1 MAELT
6 PGSSPITNPLI
17 ERFFLSPAEKSSLEK
32 GKAIV
37 KEFYRLQ
44 TSNSDNNNYF
54 NLRNKRQVEL
64 LLWAKGSQKMTEFLD
79 YMNVSD
85 ANKAW
90 NNIDLTQSRIG
101 AQFVGTL
108 VESMAKNRVYPCV
121 KAIDSGSL
129 GEKEQR
135 LFDALFRMHEA
146 EMVNALQQAAGMQL
160 EPSNAYIPDDEM
172 AAKVYFAMEDQLPKE
187 IKFEEMLKRVMNEID
202 FETVANRKTLFD
214 FIVLNIGCTKIERCA
229 PKEYKVRKCIG
240 PNMVYN
246 FFMSDTGKV
255 EITEIGEF
263 YNIKVKEFRQ
273 KFLKSADNP
282 NGLTE
287 KEIFELAKLSTNKNI
302 GQFNYQ
308 WNDVWTLTTYTWDR
322 PYDDCSILVLDVEID
337 CGEDVYYVEKTD
349 PYGRPNITPKKG
361 IPYQQKTKDGK
372 IIQQDIPE
380 GTEIIKRRKNSWMR
394 GVYAPYGDKMLY
406 WGAPDIII
414 TPFTNTARPL
424 SSYSINIPNNDGD
437 YVPSLFERGMEI
449 LREYQLAK
457 LKRKQLIA
465 KIKPSGIRI
474 DVESARNIDLGNGDS
489 IAWEEVMRIYDQ
501 TGNEVWSSRGI
512 DPLSREAPP
521 LSNTVRTPAIEDVI
535 GLTNIMTG
543 MVAELRQIWG
553 VPSYRDGSDVGDRT
567 PAKLAEGQNESSF
580 NVTDFIQ
587 NANNQLWQET
597 FYKLCLLHW
606 NDIVKEEPE
615 SKSDML
621 NTRFDVSIRMKSTDY
636 EKQLIEAD
644 IQRYS
649 QMPDA
654 TGSPSL
660 SLKDA
665 MMIRQIDDYKLA
677 CWYLSSTVE
686 KNLRDAEKRK
696 QAINQQT
703 IQGQQQSS
711 AQSAQQ
717 QAQLQAQQ
725 AMIEDKAKE
734 KEFQHQKELALLT
747 ILGGVMSKTGGEIPP
762 ILQPLAQ
769 QMFQNVS
776 MDVVMDNIVTKM
788 EIQEVSA
795 SMQQAQQPQQSE
807 QQIQPQ

>member
-1 MAELT
+1 
-6 PGSSPITNPLI
+6 
-17 ERFFLSPAEKSSLEK
+17 
-32 GKAIV
+32 
-37 KEFYRLQ
+37 
-44 TSNSDNNNYF
+44 
-54 NLRNKRQVEL
+54 
-64 LLWAKGSQKMTEFLD
+64 FLD

-90 NNIDLTQSRIG
+90 SNIDMTQSRIG
-101 AQFVGTL
+101 AEFVGTL
-108 VESMAKNRVYPCV
+108 VESMTKNRIYPCV
-121 KAIDSGSL
+121 KAIDQGSL
-129 GEKEQR
+129 DEKEQR

-146 EMVNALQQAAGMQL
+146 ETVNALQQAAGIQL
-160 EPSNAYIPDDEM
+160 EPTTGFVPDDEM
-172 AAKVYFAMEDQLPKE
+172 AAKVYFEMEDQLPKE
-187 IKFEEMLKRVMNEID
+187 IRFEAMLKRVMADIS

-214 FIVLNIGCTKIERCA
+214 LVVLNGGFTKIERCG
-229 PKEYKVRKCIG
+229 PGQYTVRKCIT

-246 FFMSDTGKV
+246 FFLSDSGKF

-273 KFLKSADNP
+273 KFLKTADNP

-287 KEIFELAKLSTNKNI
+287 KEIYELAKLSTNKNI

-308 WNDVWTLTTYTWDR
+308 WNDVWALTTYTWER

-349 PYGRPNITPKKG
+349 PYGRSNITQKKG
-361 IPYQQKTKDGK
+361 IPYQEKRKDGSVVP
-372 IIQQDIPE
+372 QPVPE
-380 GTEIIKRRKNSWMR
+380 GTQIIKRRRNSWMR

-414 TPFTNTARPL
+414 TPFTNTSKPL
-424 SSYSINIPNNDGD
+424 SSYTANICNNDGD

-535 GLTNIMTG
+535 GLTNIMGG
-543 MVAELRQIWG
+543 MMQELRQIWG

-580 NVTDFIQ
+580 NVTDFVQ

-615 SKSDML
+615 SK
-621 NTRFDVSIRMKSTDY
+621 
-636 EKQLIEAD
+636 A
-644 IQRYS
+644 
-649 QMPDA
+649 
-654 TGSPSL
+654 
-660 SLKDA
+660 
-665 MMIRQIDDYKLA
+665 
-677 CWYLSSTVE
+677 
-686 KNLRDAEKRK
+686 
-696 QAINQQT
+696 
-703 IQGQQQSS
+703 
-711 AQSAQQ
+711 
-717 QAQLQAQQ
+717 
-725 AMIEDKAKE
+725 
-734 KEFQHQKELALLT
+734 
-747 ILGGVMSKTGGEIPP
+747 
-762 ILQPLAQ
+762 
-769 QMFQNVS
+769 
-776 MDVVMDNIVTKM
+776 
-788 EIQEVSA
+788 
-795 SMQQAQQPQQSE
+795 
-807 QQIQPQ
+807 